1 MINFIG
7 IRIELLNFMDTHP
20 SRIMLETRI
29 LSVTPDNIQALV
41 ELSLELWPDAEAAE
55 ERDFW
60 IKTLASGSG
69 AAFLCET
76 APGHYAGFATVSLR
90 TDPLEGISSQP
101 AGYLE
106 GIYVVETQRRRGIGK
121 MLLAAV
127 EDWCRQKGCR
137 EMGSDTEL
145 QNRDSQFFH
154 AHSGFEEANRI
165 VCYRKTLQ

>member
-1 MINFIG
+1 
-7 IRIELLNFMDTHP
+7 
-20 SRIMLETRI
+20 MLDTRI
-29 LSVTPDNIQALV
+29 LPVTPENIQPLV

-55 ERDFW
+55 ERNFW

-76 APGHYAGFATVSLR
+76 APGQYAGFATVSLR
-90 TDPLEGISSQP
+90 TDPVEGIATQP

-106 GIYVVETQRRRGIGK
+106 GIYVVETRRRRGIGK
-121 MLLAAV
+121 MLLTAV

-154 AHSGFEEANRI
+154 ECSGFEEANRI
-165 VCYRKTLQ
+165 VCFRKTLV